1 MRHLRLQLIELLDKA
16 RMQHRMDIVPP
27 RLLAVL
33 VQDFQSLLP
42 LGKAKRVEMCTRT
55 LSHGNL
61 HRHIFTI
68 RCPDQAFYLDAIKGY
83 LLKRGIQPIGQQ
95 TMVAKMECGADGC
108 VLELRSPGTR
118 DENNFMFIALH
129 VSATLTPESD
139 PLRLDIQAILE
150 AVDLSVRDFIPMRKI
165 IAEYV
170 ASLIS
175 DHADAAALLDWI
187 NDNHYLCFGIQHGDR
202 RLGLFRNK
210 RILNRVSPGL
220 IKEIATYEDTEDTGL
235 AWLSLASSQHYLYSA
250 ANVEIVR
257 VCWKNPDGVLDHAI
271 IIGHFSRSARFA
283 NASYLPM
290 LASDWRSITKDPL
303 LQHSAFYRRELRT
316 LFDRMPKRILLATQP
331 ADWLEPLKAIIDLAD
346 PIQLVTH
353 LLPSNEGNMDTLL
366 IAITA
371 KRYGPVVI
379 QRMLESL
386 AQSGLITHGYESLG
400 TGPHRL
406 ILVGIERPTVPI
418 KHLKLNALIRRCIV
432 FWKDIAKAEV
442 LRHAKRF
449 DIPATL
455 KELEDISPLYQEL
468 FPPAQFSRDIQMRQR
483 VLTGKR
489 TLIHVTPKPG
499 VAGDEI
505 ELLIY
510 SLKQP
515 SLGNLVDSIR
525 AFGLD
530 PVQESVIAFA
540 QPPGCAKSPELSCD
554 GIHISSLIC
563 RAPKHLSSDDAGRL
577 RRGLDLVLN
586 GEADHDPI
594 NSLLIHAALDIDEIA
609 IIITLRNHLIQLLA
623 DAAKLPLSDMM
634 LRHPKVT
641 SCLQQL
647 FAARHLLAMP
657 TDFLHDSREAFHQ
670 AMLNVESLSD
680 DRWFRALAELVEAS
694 LRTNAFIRESG
705 SPIAIKIDPQL
716 LSFAVDPKPFREIF
730 VHGVHLEGVHL
741 RAGPIARGGLRFS
754 DRPADFR
761 TEVMELMST
770 QTVKNG
776 QIVPTGSKGGFVVR
790 DGAGP
795 EFVLTQYRTFIRS
808 LLALTDNFRGGKAI
822 PCEGISIPEHDKNDP
837 YFVVAA
843 DKGTA
848 RFSDDANEESKA
860 SGFWLDDAFASGGRH
875 GYDHKAVGITA
886 RGAWVCAAHHFAK
899 RGIDAWNESISCIGI
914 GDMGG
919 DVFGNG
925 MLLNPQLELIA
936 AFNHRHIFL
945 DPNPHVSKAL
955 VERQRLFAAAG
966 GWDQYNTKAISAG
979 GGIFERSAKH
989 ITLSARVRKSLGIEE
1004 DALSGEAL
1012 IQAILSA
1019 PVDML
1024 YNGGIGTY
1032 VKARDETH
1040 TEASDPA
1047 NNAVRI
1053 DANML
1058 RCKVVCEGGNLG
1070 FTQRARIEY
1079 AVGGGI
1085 INTDA
1090 MDNSAGVDMSD
1101 HEVNLKV
1108 LFSSMTDKKLRE
1120 NQRNQLLEG
1129 LTEAVTEQC
1138 LYDNLLQ
1145 SRALTLAE
1153 QDAVEHPPRLQRL
1166 RNMLSG
1172 QGLLDPAVA
1181 PDIQDNDL
1189 LALRPQLSI
1198 LLGQEKNR
1206 IHACLSAESF
1216 DKKSAFSQTLLQQ
1229 YFPPSLQKKY
1239 QSAYANHPLAGE
1251 IIHTMTTNHV
1261 VNHLGLAAVHHLETL
1276 LDSNVSDIAEALFI
1290 AEALLDAEGLRQA
1303 IWDEG
1308 DDPEVITCLQRALQ
1322 QYLIHFAET
1331 LLRLCTVEKLDS
1343 TWISN
1348 QRKGLRRFRH
1358 RITKHGMEN
1367 LIDHNHVTFLKTI
1380 GQSGLSEEHALHLAS
1395 MPLLAQSACAVH
1407 LASTM
1412 EQPLSRCLQASR
1424 ACLQLLPIIE
1434 IEAPL
1439 RSADWGDEDAHSLRR
1454 EWLHRLTLLQNRA
1467 ISQLLAQPGKKFERM
1482 GKQLWQ
1488 QHRHWPEMESFRNAK
1503 ADRRQAVDPKT
1514 AESRR
1519 MGLLLAMTRLESIID
1534 NS

>member
-1 MRHLRLQLIELLDKA
+1 MRYLRLQLIKLLDKA
-16 RMQHRMDIVPP
+16 RKQHRMDIVPP

-42 LGKAKRVEMCTRT
+42 HGKAKRVEMRTRT

-95 TMVAKMECGADGC
+95 TMVAKMECGANGC
-108 VLELRSPGTR
+108 VLELRSPDTR

-129 VSATLTPESD
+129 ISATLTPESD

-150 AVDLSVRDFIPMRKI
+150 AVDLSVRDFLPMRKT

-170 ASLIS
+170 ALLMT
-175 DHADAAALLDWI
+175 DHADAAALLDWV
-187 NDNHYLCFGIQHGDR
+187 NDNHYLCFGVQHGGR

-210 RILNRVSPGL
+210 RILNRVSPSL
-220 IKEIATYEDTEDTGL
+220 VEEIARYENTEDTGI

-250 ANVEIVR
+250 ANVEVIR
-257 VCWKNPDGVLDHAI
+257 VCWKKPDGARDHAI

-283 NASYLPM
+283 NASYLPV
-290 LASDWRSITKDPL
+290 LAGNWRSITEDPL

-346 PIQLVTH
+346 PVQLVTH
-353 LLPSNEGNMDTLL
+353 LLPSDEGNMDTLL

-386 AQSGLITHGYESLG
+386 SQFGLITHGYESLG

-406 ILVGIERPTVPI
+406 ILVGIERPAAPI
-418 KHLKLNALIRRCIV
+418 NYQQLNALIRHCIV
-432 FWKDIAKAEV
+432 FWKDIAKAEI
-442 LRHAKRF
+442 LRHANRF

-455 KELEDISPLYQEL
+455 KELESISPLYQEL

-489 TLIHVTPKPG
+489 TLVHVTPRPG
-499 VAGDEI
+499 VAGDDV

-510 SLKQP
+510 SLQQP
-515 SLGNLVDSIR
+515 SLGNLVDIIR

-540 QPPGCAKSPELSCD
+540 QPPDCAKSPELSCD
-554 GIHISSLIC
+554 CIHISSLIC
-563 RAPKHLSSDDAGRL
+563 RAPRHLDSDDAGRL

-586 GEADHDPI
+586 GEADRDPV
-594 NSLLIHAALDIDEIA
+594 NSLIIFAGLDIDEIA
-609 IIITLRNHLIQLLA
+609 IIITLRNHLIQLMA
-623 DAAKLPLSDMM
+623 DAAKLPLSDML

-641 SCLQQL
+641 SYLQQL

-657 TDFLHDSREAFHQ
+657 EDFLHESREAFHR
-670 AMLNVESLSD
+670 AMLDIESLSD

-716 LSFAVDPKPFREIF
+716 LSFAAEPKPFREIF

-790 DGAGP
+790 DGDGHD
-795 EFVLTQYRTFIRS
+795 FIVTQYRLFIRS
-808 LLALTDNFRGGKAI
+808 LLALTDNLQAGKTVPAA
-822 PCEGISIPEHDKNDP
+822 GITIPEHDKNDS

-848 RFSDDANEESKA
+848 SFSDDANAESIA
-860 SGFWLDDAFASGGRH
+860 AGFWLEDAFASGGRH

-899 RGIDAWNESISCIGI
+899 LGIDAWNDPISCIGI

-925 MLLNPQLELIA
+925 MLLNPHLKLIA

-945 DPNPHVSKAL
+945 DPNPDAGKAL
-955 VERQRLFAAAG
+955 AERKRLFAAVG
-966 GWDQYNTKAISAG
+966 GWDQYSSKAISAG
-979 GGIFERSAKH
+979 GGIFKRSSKR
-989 ITLSARVRKSLGIEE
+989 ISLSARVRKSLGIEA
-1004 DALSGEAL
+1004 DSLSGEAL
-1012 IQAILSA
+1012 IQAILAA
-1019 PVDML
+1019 PVDLL

-1032 VKARDETH
+1032 VKAGSESH
-1040 TEASDPA
+1040 AEASDPV

-1070 FTQRARIEY
+1070 FTQKARIEY
-1079 AVGGGI
+1079 AANGGI

-1101 HEVNLKV
+1101 HEVNLKI
-1108 LFSSMTDKKLRE
+1108 LFSSLDKRLR
-1120 NQRNQLLEG
+1120 NKQRNMLLKG
-1129 LTEAVTEQC
+1129 LTDAVTEQC
-1138 LYDNLLQ
+1138 LQDNLLQ

-1153 QDAVEHPPRLQRL
+1153 QGAIEHPHRLQRL
-1166 RNMLSG
+1166 RNMLSE
-1172 QGLLDPAVA
+1172 QGWLDSAVA
-1181 PDIQDNDL
+1181 PDIEDNDL
-1189 LALRPQLSI
+1189 LALRPQLSV

-1216 DKKSAFSQTLLQQ
+1216 YQDSTFSQKLLQQ
-1229 YFPPSLQKKY
+1229 YFPQKLHNKY
-1239 QSAYANHPLAGE
+1239 HSAYNGHPLAAE
-1251 IIHTMTTNHV
+1251 IVHTMATNHI
-1261 VNHLGLAAVHHLETL
+1261 VNNMGLFAAHHLETL
-1276 LDSNVSDIAEALFI
+1276 FDASVSNIVEGLLVSEV
-1290 AEALLDAEGLRQA
+1290 LLDVEVLRQA
-1303 IWDEG
+1303 IWE
-1308 DDPEVITCLQRALQ
+1308 EVADVESVIHLQCALQ
-1322 QYLIHFAET
+1322 QCLILFSEN
-1331 LLRLCTVEKLDS
+1331 LLRLCAVDKLDS
-1343 TWISN
+1343 MWISN
-1348 QRKGLRRFRH
+1348 QQKGLRQFRSN
-1358 RITKHGMEN
+1358 ITSHGMDS
-1367 LIDHNHVTFLKTI
+1367 LADQNHTGFMAI
-1380 GQSGLSEEHALHLAS
+1380 IRQSGLSEKYALHLAS
-1395 MPLLAQSACAVH
+1395 MPFLARSASAVH

-1412 EQPLSRCLQASR
+1412 GQPLSRCLQASR
-1424 ACLQLLPIIE
+1424 ACLKLLPFEE
-1434 IEAPL
+1434 IEVPL

-1467 ISQLLAQPGKKFERM
+1467 LSQLLAKPGNKFQQTGE
-1482 GKQLWQ
+1482 QLWH
-1488 QHRHWPEMESFRNAK
+1488 QHRHWPEMEAFRDERV
-1503 ADRRQAVDPKT
+1503 DRRKAADPKT
-1514 AESRR
+1514 VESRR
-1519 MGLLLAMTRLESIID
+1519 MRLLLAMTRLESIVD
-1534 NS
+1534 NN

>member
-27 RLLAVL
+27 RLVATL
-33 VQDFQSLLP
+33 VRDFQSLLP
-42 LGKAKRVEMCTRT
+42 HGKAKRVEMRSRT

-83 LLKRGIQPIGQQ
+83 LLNRGIQPIGQQ
-95 TMVAKMECGADGC
+95 TMVARMECGADGC
-108 VLELRSPGTR
+108 VLELRSPDIH
-118 DENNFMFIALH
+118 DEANFMFIAVH
-129 VSATLTPESD
+129 ISATLTPECN

-150 AVDLSVRDFIPMRKI
+150 AVDLSVHDFTPMRKA
-165 IAEYV
+165 IAQCV
-170 ASLIS
+170 ARVMP
-175 DHADAAALLDWI
+175 DNPDAAALLDWM
-187 NDNHYLCFGIQHGDR
+187 NDNHYLYFGIQHGNK

-210 RILNRVSPGL
+210 RVLKRVGPGL
-220 IKEIATYEDTEDTGL
+220 AEEIAASEAAQDAGV
-235 AWLSLASSQHYLYSA
+235 AWLSLSSSQDYLYSA

-257 VCWKNPDGVLDHAI
+257 ICWKNPDGKLDHAI
-271 IIGHFSRSARFA
+271 VIGHFSRSARFT
-283 NASYLPM
+283 NASYMPI
-290 LASDWRSITKDPL
+290 LATNWRSITEDPL

-316 LFDRMPKRILLATQP
+316 LFDRMPKRILLATHP
-331 ADWLEPLKAIIDLAD
+331 FDWLEPLKAIIDLAD

-353 LLPSNEGNMDTLL
+353 ILPSKEGNLDTLL

-379 QRMLESL
+379 RRMLQSL
-386 AQSGLITHGYESLG
+386 AQFGLVTHGYESLG
-400 TGPHRL
+400 TGPHRI
-406 ILVGIERPTVPI
+406 ILVGIERPAAPVE
-418 KHLKLNALIRRCIV
+418 HGKLNDLIRHCIV
-432 FWKDIAKAEV
+432 FWKDIAKTEV
-442 LRHAKRF
+442 LRHASRF

-499 VAGDEI
+499 VAGDDV

-515 SLGNLVDSIR
+515 SLGNLVDIIR

-554 GIHISSLIC
+554 CIHISLLTC
-563 RAPKHLSSDDAGRL
+563 RAPRHLDGDDAGRL

-594 NSLLIHAALDIDEIA
+594 NSLLIHASLDIDEIA
-609 IIITLRNHLIQLLA
+609 IIVTLRSHLIQLLA

-647 FAARHLLAMP
+647 FAAHHLLDMP
-657 TDFLHDSREAFHQ
+657 ADLLDESREAFNQ
-670 AMLNVESLSD
+670 AMLDIESLSD

-694 LRTNAFIRESG
+694 LRTNAYIRKAG
-705 SPIAIKIDPQL
+705 SPIAIKINPRQ
-716 LSFAVDPKPFREIF
+716 LSFAAEPKPFREIF
-730 VHGVHLEGVHL
+730 VHGVRLEGVHL

-761 TEVMELMST
+761 TEIMELMST

-790 DGAGP
+790 DGDGP
-795 EFVLTQYRTFIRS
+795 KFVLSQYRTFIRS
-808 LLALTDNFRGGKAI
+808 LLALTDNLQAGKAV
-822 PCEGISIPEHDKNDP
+822 PAKGITIPEHDKNDP

-848 RFSDDANEESKA
+848 RFSDVANAESRA
-860 SGFWLDDAFASGGRH
+860 AGFWLDDAFASGGRN
-875 GYDHKAVGITA
+875 GYDHKTIGITA

-899 RGIDAWNESISCIGI
+899 HGIDAWNEPISCIGI
-914 GDMGG
+914 GDMSG

-925 MLLNPQLELIA
+925 MLLNPHLKLVA

-945 DPNPHVSKAL
+945 DPNPHATKAL
-955 VERQRLFAAAG
+955 AERKRLFAAAC
-966 GWDQYNTKAISAG
+966 GWDQYNTKAISTG
-979 GGIFERSAKH
+979 GGIFKRSAKR
-989 ITLSARVRKSLGIEE
+989 ITLSARVRKSLGIEK

-1012 IQAILSA
+1012 IQAILTA
-1019 PVDML
+1019 PVDLL

-1032 VKARDETH
+1032 VKASNETH

-1047 NNAVRI
+1047 NNSVRV

-1070 FTQRARIEY
+1070 FTQKGRIEY
-1079 AVGGGI
+1079 AAGGGM

-1101 HEVNLKV
+1101 HEVNLKI
-1108 LFSSMTDKKLRE
+1108 LFSSLPDKKLRK
-1120 NQRNQLLEG
+1120 NQRNQLLES
-1129 LTEAVTEQC
+1129 LTDAVTEQC
-1138 LYDNLLQ
+1138 LHDNLLQ
-1145 SRALTLAE
+1145 SRVLTLAE
-1153 QDAVEHPPRLQRL
+1153 QDAIEHPPRLQRL
-1166 RNMLSG
+1166 RNILNER
-1172 QGLLDPAVA
+1172 GLLDPAVA
-1181 PDIQDNDL
+1181 PDIEDNNL
-1189 LALRPQLSI
+1189 LALRPQLSV

-1216 DKKSAFSQTLLQQ
+1216 DQKSAFSHILLQR
-1229 YFPPSLQKKY
+1229 YFPQSLHKKY
-1239 QSAYANHPLAGE
+1239 RSTYANHPLAGE

-1261 VNHLGLAAVHHLETL
+1261 VNHLGLVAVHHLETL
-1276 LDSNVSDIAEALFI
+1276 LDSSVSDIAEGLFI
-1290 AEALLDAEGLRQA
+1290 TEALLDAEVLRQA
-1303 IWDEG
+1303 IWDEIA
-1308 DDPEVITCLQRALQ
+1308 DPEITIRLQCALQ
-1322 QYLIHFAET
+1322 QYLILFAEN
-1331 LLRLCTVEKLDS
+1331 LLRLCLVEKLDS
-1343 TWISN
+1343 AWIST
-1348 QRKGLRRFRH
+1348 QRKGLRQFRKS
-1358 RITKHGMEN
+1358 ITSHGLEG
-1367 LIDHNHVTFLKTI
+1367 LADHNYAAFLDTI
-1380 GQSGLSEEHALHLAS
+1380 GQSGLSEKYALHLAS
-1395 MPLLAQSACAVH
+1395 MPFLAQSACAVH
-1407 LASTM
+1407 LTSTM
-1412 EQPLSRCLQASR
+1412 GQPLSRCLRANR
-1424 ACLQLLPIIE
+1424 ACLKLLPIEE

-1467 ISQLLAQPGKKFERM
+1467 ISQLLAQPGNKFERM

-1488 QHRHWPEMESFRNAK
+1488 QHRHWPEMEAFREEK
-1503 ADRRQAVDPKT
+1503 ADRRKAADPKT

-1519 MGLLLAMTRLESIID
+1519 MRLLLAMTRLESIVD